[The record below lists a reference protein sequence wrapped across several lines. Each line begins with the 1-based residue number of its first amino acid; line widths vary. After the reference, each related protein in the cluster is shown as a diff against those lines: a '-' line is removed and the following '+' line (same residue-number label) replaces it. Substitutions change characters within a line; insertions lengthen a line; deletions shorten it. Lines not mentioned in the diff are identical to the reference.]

1 MFVFLSCRLWPASF
15 WTWHV
20 WRISRIH
27 DPPIYSIAYPVP
39 NFSQYGI
46 QSLVTLGWIGRGAFT
61 AAWKPRV
68 EGKPDKKTQWEKPIR
83 RKPQLL
89 LPYSFS
95 ASSRSHPPIS
105 HVRIQL
111 TTPRKSNQRMT
122 ICTKSL
128 SSSEFVRLANI
139 EPFTLYYLDQSW
151 VTSWKRVLRER
162 CKRDEDDWDPR
173 WWMGILKGRTLRIF
187 LAIPDKQSLLGV
199 YTGTAWRWRFRLC
212 RQICA

>member
-1 MFVFLSCRLWPASF
+1 M
-15 WTWHV
+15 
-20 WRISRIH
+20 
-27 DPPIYSIAYPVP
+27 P

-46 QSLVTLGWIGRGAFT
+46 QSLVTLGWIGRSAFT
-61 AAWKPRV
+61 AARKPRV

-122 ICTKSL
+122 ICTNSL
-128 SSSEFVRLANI
+128 SSSEFVRLENI
-139 EPFTLYYLDQSW
+139 EPFTLHSLDRSW

-162 CKRDEDDWDPR
+162 WKRDEDDWDPR

-212 RQICA
+212 RLCCHCVSAHFNNFTLPTFL